1 MLATHPSFYCVSVP
15 LVPGLTG
22 TEVSSFPRQ
31 SEHLLKPIVSK
42 AYAIRDRGI
51 DIFVF
56 NN

>member
-1 MLATHPSFYCVSVP
+1 M
-15 LVPGLTG
+15 PGLTG